1 MLTTPQLHS
10 YLDRLSC
17 QGDLRPGLP
26 LLTRLHQA
34 HLQQIPFENL
44 DIRLGIPINLAPDA
58 LFQKILNDRRGGFC
72 YELNY
77 AFSLLLT
84 QLGFQVRL
92 IAAEVYNGHG
102 YGPAFDHLLLAVG
115 LEDGCWIADVGFGVC
130 FRTPLRIGG
139 EGIVE
144 LKTTYSLQQDPDRR
158 WVLYQAREGQPLQPQ
173 YRFALQG
180 YELTAFL
187 PMCRY
192 QQTSPDSH
200 FTQKSICSVATPQG
214 RISLS
219 NDKCIVTTD
228 GRRQV
233 SGLHNAAEYRTALQ
247 THFKM
252 TLPPDARIDR
262 LLSQARQLP
271 PLN

>member
-102 YGPAFDHLLLAVG
+102 YGPAFDHLLLAVV
-115 LEDGCWIADVGFGVC
+115 LEDGCWIADVGFGDC

-262 LLSQARQLP
+262 LLSHARQLP